1 MSVWAKDDIGRLK
14 IGEKLDVAGYEYT
27 LMDVTPGAREN
38 YQYLGAKID
47 VSKEGRAV
55 KSLATEQRFYPVRNM
70 VTSEAGFHFTA
81 GPTLFAA
88 ISEGNPQD
96 GWIIRANYHPFVT
109 WIWFGALLMS
119 LAGFISLFDRRLR
132 HREETL

>member
-1 MSVWAKDDIGRLK
+1 
-14 IGEKLDVAGYEYT
+14 
-27 LMDVTPGAREN
+27 
-38 YQYLGAKID
+38 
-47 VSKEGRAV
+47 
-55 KSLATEQRFYPVRNM
+55 M

-81 GPTLFAA
+81 GPTVFAA
-88 ISEGNPQD
+88 ISEGNNQD

-132 HREETL
+132 TREEVS